1 MTFIIYHLLQQ
12 GKATQLLEDNILY
25 ISTPE
30 TSNVDVKI
38 TPIGG
43 VPFNVTVSNASPYR
57 YDIDN
62 TGADQDG
69 GQLYLASPTLNAGS
83 IITDKGYILESNKDI
98 YAGVRVFGDNR
109 NSDGFP
115 QAGAMTSKGKSAL
128 GKSFKAGM
136 PLIPN
141 TNYGMVQ
148 FISVMAT
155 IDNTNVTFEN
165 LDSSVTY
172 AGTVTSSI
180 SSLDNKFK

>member
-1 MTFIIYHLLQQ
+1 MKIRSDFWIVFFLIISSIGEVYC
-12 GKATQLLEDNILY
+12 QLSDLHYLPPITTGQSNAVVRRQYLY

-62 TGADQDG
+62 TGVDQDG
-69 GQLYLASPTLNAGS
+69 GQFYLASPTLNAGS

-148 FISVMAT
+148 FISVMQLLT
-155 IDNTNVTFEN
+155 TQM
-165 LDSSVTY
+165 
-172 AGTVTSSI
+172 
-180 SSLDNKFK
+180 